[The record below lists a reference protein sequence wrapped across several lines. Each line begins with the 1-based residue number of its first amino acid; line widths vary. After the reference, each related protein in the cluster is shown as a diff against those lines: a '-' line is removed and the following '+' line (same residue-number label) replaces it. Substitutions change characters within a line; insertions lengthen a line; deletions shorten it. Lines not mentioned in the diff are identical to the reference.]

1 MAKQIFTH
9 QSIEACESLDLHALS
24 SLCNISPEEV
34 RELVD
39 YGAIKPMNSTTLEI
53 QFSVDYIKPLQSA
66 CQIRQDYDFDLF
78 SVVIF
83 LGFLNRIEE
92 LETKV
97 QHLLATAHNEFPK

>member
-1 MAKQIFTH
+1 
-9 QSIEACESLDLHALS
+9 
-24 SLCNISPEEV
+24 
-34 RELVD
+34 
-39 YGAIKPMNSTTLEI
+39 
-53 QFSVDYIKPLQSA
+53 VDYIKPLQSA

-97 QHLLATAHNEFPK
+97 QHLLANAHNEFPK

>member
-1 MAKQIFTH
+1 MSQQIFKNP
-9 QSIEACESLDLHALS
+9 SIETCDFLDLHALS

-39 YGAIKPMNSTTLEI
+39 YGAIKPMNSTMLEI

-92 LETKV
+92 LEAKV